1 MSASSIGYGP
11 HPLEA
16 LACARS
22 SPSNLI
28 LYANPPISKPT
39 QPVVQPSDGKTDS
52 MDAQSPP
59 DQLCEDISMQA
70 LQMSQE
76 YKTVAALH
84 ATPLSN
90 PASCKTRGTSVYT
103 EAATLDLINASEDG
117 GGRLKPL
124 YIPSLL
130 SQSPGVASL
139 RAALPLNPASCKTLG
154 TSVYD

>member
-1 MSASSIGYGP
+1 
-11 HPLEA
+11 
-16 LACARS
+16 
-22 SPSNLI
+22 
-28 LYANPPISKPT
+28 
-39 QPVVQPSDGKTDS
+39 

-70 LQMSQE
+70 LLMSQE

-90 PASCKTRGTSVYT
+90 PASCKTRGTSVYV

-117 GGRLKPL
+117 GGRLKQL

-139 RAALPLNPASCKTLG
+139 RATLPLNPASCKPLG
-154 TSVYD
+154 TSVYC